1 VVMDILANIYN
12 AALCSAISFLLY
24 KTDFIAEYGKLFG
37 LSKFL
42 RLSEYF
48 CHKIL
53 KGGQSYYFD
62 FLKSKYDN
70 FFIRLISCPLCFGFW
85 TCLLFSKFS
94 LDIFV
99 CYFFYVLF
107 YKLIAK

>member
-1 VVMDILANIYN
+1 MDILANISN
-12 AALCSAISFLLY
+12 AAACSAVSFLIY
-24 KTDFIAEYGKLFG
+24 KTDFIAEYGKLIG
-37 LSKFL
+37 LSKPL

-53 KGGQSYYFD
+53 SGGKASYFD

-70 FFIRLISCPLCFGFW
+70 FIARLLSCPFCLGFW
-85 TCLLFSKFS
+85 LCLIASKFKIDV
-94 LDIFV
+94 LT

-107 YKLIAK
+107 YKIINK